1 MWPLLLLYLNRQR
14 QRRLSA
20 GAVEFGGVA
29 GGSAGTS
36 VGAGIAGGGSE
47 LLLAVFPVLV
57 QVRVYRV
64 RDSSG
69 LGFRV

>member
-1 MWPLLLLYLNRQR
+1 M
-14 QRRLSA
+14 
-20 GAVEFGGVA
+20 EFGGVA